1 MTKRFSLIVATAMMA
16 VSAASAAVYIE
27 PMIGANNMSDGM
39 KATDK
44 MIGGRVGVG
53 LIDRVNAELG
63 WNGGKSDLD
72 NAKYH
77 RYADAAL
84 TYDLMKDSKLVPFVA
99 GGLGRVGAED
109 NRGMLGLGLKYALTD
124 NGAIRA
130 DLRDYIDNDTKR
142 DFVAT
147 VGYAL
152 SFGGSKAAPK
162 PCCDTPAPVVVPAPV
177 VEAPKPVVVPAPVVE
192 APKPVVVKEDKTVE
206 TIVYFDFDKSNIK
219 KEEAAKLDKFISESK
234 DVKGA
239 EVTVDGY
246 TDVLGTKGYNAK
258 LSNKRAENVKAYL
271 AQHGYAGNVKN
282 VTGKG
287 VKGPEKAKNVRA
299 KNRVVTLQAKG
310 YVEVTK

>member
-177 VEAPKPVVVPAPVVE
+177 VEAPKPVVV
-192 APKPVVVKEDKTVE
+192 KEDKTVE